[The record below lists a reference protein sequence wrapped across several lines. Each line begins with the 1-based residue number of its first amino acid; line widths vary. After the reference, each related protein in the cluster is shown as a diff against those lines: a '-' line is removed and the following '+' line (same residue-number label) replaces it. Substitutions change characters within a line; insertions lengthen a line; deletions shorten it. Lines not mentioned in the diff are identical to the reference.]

1 MQNHWLGKKFM
12 PHEKI
17 NCFVDSNIWLYG
29 FLKTQDIDKSNRANK
44 LINDSNL
51 NITVSTQ
58 VINEVCI
65 NLRKKTK
72 ISESGLET
80 VIKNFYHRYSVLTI
94 EEHTLLKA
102 SELRQHYN
110 LSFWDSLMVSSAL
123 QANVEVFYSEDMQ
136 HNLIIHKTLKIVNP
150 FL

>member
-1 MQNHWLGKKFM
+1 MLQ
-12 PHEKI
+12 EKI

-29 FLKTQDIDKSNRANK
+29 FLKTQDIGKSTIANE

-58 VINEVCI
+58 VINEVCV
-65 NLRKKTK
+65 NLKKKTNL
-72 ISESGLET
+72 SESGLQT
-80 VIKNFYHRYSVLTI
+80 VIKSFYQRYYVLAI
-94 EEHTLLKA
+94 EEYTLLKA
-102 SELRQHYN
+102 SELRLQYN
-110 LSFWDSLMVSSAL
+110 LSFWDSLMVSSGL

-136 HNLIIHKTLKIVNP
+136 HNLIINKTLRIINP